1 MTQPCHSY
9 RYGNVSVAIWLNQ
22 SSSGIHYNVTVKRSF
37 KNKESGEWQSSDSF
51 SDYDLPA
58 LSAALLDAYS
68 WVQEKKRRA
77 TTTLV
82 ADDSLD
88 PEGQE

>member
-1 MTQPCHSY
+1 M
-9 RYGNVSVAIWLNQ
+9 SVAIWLNQ
-22 SSSGIHYNVTVKRSF
+22 SSSGIHYNVTVKRSY
-37 KNKESGEWQSSDSF
+37 KDKETGEWHDSDSF

-68 WVQEKKRRA
+68 FVQEKKRRA

-82 ADDSLD
+82 ADDSLE
-88 PEGQE
+88 PEG